1 MGRHPARCYRYC
13 KNKLYPKSRFC
24 RGVPVAEIRIFD
36 LGHKKAEVDEFP
48 PCGPGSLEA
57 APICANKYMVKSGG
71 KDVWLQPF
79 HVTRIRRMLSC
90 AGADRLQTN
99 MLSVFG
105 KSQGTVARLQDKGR
119 VIEALP
125 QAEFTFPGRKEI
137 HVFWGFTQFNAQEFE
152 NIVAEKLL
160 IPVGCGV

>member
-1 MGRHPARCYRYC
+1 
-13 KNKLYPKSRFC
+13 YPKSRFC
-24 RGVPVAEIRIFD
+24 RGVPVAEILIFD
-36 LGHKKAEVDEFP
+36 LGHKKAEHEKL
-48 PCGPGSLEA
+48 SSEALEA

-105 KSQGTVARLQDKGR
+105 RSQGTDKGR

-137 HVFWGFTQFNAQEFE
+137 HEFE